1 MIKNIIFDVG
11 KVLVEFSWQRVFAS
25 LGFEGAVY
33 EAVADATVRSE
44 LWNEY
49 DRSRIS
55 DEELLK
61 GFIAH
66 APDQEAR
73 IRLFWAHVG
82 DTISCYPYT
91 HEWVQSWRDKGY
103 NCYILSNYARRTYEM
118 TRGELSFEKKMNGAL
133 YSFQVQQVKPEPE
146 IYQTLLARFY
156 LLAEECVFL
165 DDNADNVAAAQR
177 LGIRAIQF
185 TTKEAAD
192 EALAALGVK

>member
-11 KVLVEFSWQRVFAS
+11 KVLVAFSWERVLHS
-25 LGFEGAVY
+25 LGFAGAEF

-55 DEELLK
+55 DEELLA

-66 APDQEAR
+66 APEWEPQ
-73 IRLFWAHVG
+73 IRRFWAHVG
-82 DTISCYPYT
+82 DTISCYPYA
-91 HEWVQSWRDKGY
+91 HDWVQGWRDKGY
-103 NCYILSNYARRTYEM
+103 GCYILSNYARRTYEM
-118 TRGELSFEKKMNGAL
+118 TREQLSFEKRMNGAL

-146 IYQTLLARFY
+146 IYQTLLSRFQ

-165 DDNADNVAAAQR
+165 DDNEKNVIAARQ
-177 LGIRAIQF
+177 LGIQAILF
-185 TTKEAAD
+185 TTREAAD